1 MNRTKSTAFKKRQEI
16 QHKLFFKFLK
26 KNKEWG
32 NFLKL
37 HSLHSQDVMYNPLQ
51 YLNYSMWDYAY
62 CFFNEG
68 YARFTRLN
76 LQWGQIV
83 DNYKKIKKKDYTIYG
98 K

>member
-1 MNRTKSTAFKKRQEI
+1 
-16 QHKLFFKFLK
+16 
-26 KNKEWG
+26 
-32 NFLKL
+32 
-37 HSLHSQDVMYNPLQ
+37 
-51 YLNYSMWDYAY
+51 MWDYAY